1 MDINVDINVD
11 ITIIGGGFFGLYL
24 AEYFSRL
31 NKKVL
36 VIEKENDAMQRA
48 SYNNQARVHNGYHY
62 PRSVLTAL
70 RSRISFPR
78 FVDEF
83 KPCIDNDFDKYY
95 MISNRLGKI
104 TPNQFQK
111 FCDRIGATHES
122 APPEIQRLIQPNMID
137 GIFKVK
143 EFAFDSVLLKKTMLD
158 RIQNSGVDILFN
170 HNVKT
175 IKQHQS
181 TSRLELKIDSDT
193 ETINISSKQV
203 YNCTYSLLNSVL
215 NGSNIELIPLRHE
228 MTEMCVVDVPD
239 ELKKVG
245 ITVMCGPFF
254 SVMPFPS
261 KQAHS
266 FSHVRYTPHY
276 EWDDNNQSPYVDAH
290 KLYSESFK
298 RSAWKKMKLDA
309 QRYIPILADV
319 KYKESL
325 WEVKTI
331 LPRSETD
338 DSRPILFKANYGLPG
353 LHCVMGGKIDNIYD
367 VIQTINNLGLDV

>member
-1 MDINVDINVD
+1 MCKHVD

-48 SYNNQARVHNGYHY
+48 SYINQARVHNGYHY

-78 FVDEF
+78 FVEEF
-83 KPCIDNDFDKYY
+83 ESCVDSDFDKYY
-95 MISNRLGKI
+95 MISNRLGKV
-104 TPNQFQK
+104 TPKQFEK
-111 FCDRIGATHES
+111 FCDRIGAPHGA
-122 APPEIQRLIQPNMID
+122 APAKIQRLVNPNMID

-143 EFAFDSVLLKKTMLD
+143 EFAFDSVLLKQTMLE
-158 RIQNSGVDILFN
+158 RIQNCGVEILFN
-170 HNVKT
+170 HYVKT
-175 IKQHQS
+175 IKQVQPNS
-181 TSRLELKIDSDT
+181 LLELTVTT
-193 ETINISSKQV
+193 ESCEFSVISKQV
-203 YNCTYSLLNSVL
+203 FNCTYSLLNAVL
-215 NGSNIELIPLRHE
+215 DESKIELIPLRHE
-228 MTEMCVVDVPD
+228 MTEMCIVDVPD

-254 SVMPFPS
+254 SIMPFPP

-276 EWDDNNQSPYVDAH
+276 EWDDNNELPYINAH
-290 KLYSESFK
+290 QIYEKDNKS
-298 RSAWKKMKLDA
+298 SAFKKMKLDA
-309 QRYIPILADV
+309 QRYIPILGDV
-319 KYKESL
+319 EYKESL

-331 LPRSETD
+331 LPRSDTD
-338 DSRPILFKANYGLPG
+338 DSRPILFRANYCFSGF
-353 LHCVMGGKIDNIYD
+353 HCVMGGKIDNVYD
-367 VIQTINNLGLDV
+367 VIKTITDLGLDA

>member
-1 MDINVDINVD
+1 MDKNVD

-36 VIEKENDAMQRA
+36 IVEKESDAMQRA
-48 SYNNQARVHNGYHY
+48 SYTNQARVHNGYHY

-83 KPCIDNDFDKYY
+83 KSCIDSDFDKYY
-95 MISNRLGKI
+95 MISNRLGKV
-104 TPNQFQK
+104 TPNQFEK
-111 FCDRIGATHES
+111 FCDRIGASHEP
-122 APPEIQRLIQPNMID
+122 APSSIHRLVQPNMID

-143 EFAFDSVLLKKTMLD
+143 EFAFDSVLLKETMLD
-158 RIQNSGVDILFN
+158 RIQNNGVEILLN
-170 HNVKT
+170 HCVTT
-175 IKQHQS
+175 IKQNQS
-181 TSRLELKIDSDT
+181 SSLLELSINSDS
-193 ETINISSKQV
+193 ETLNVTSKQV

-215 NGSNIELIPLRHE
+215 ADSKIELIPLRHE
-228 MTEMCVVDVPD
+228 MTEMCIVDVPD

-245 ITVMCGPFF
+245 FTVMCGPFF
-254 SVMPFPS
+254 SIMPFPS

-276 EWDDNNQSPYVDAH
+276 EWDDNNQSAYVNAH
-290 KLYSESFK
+290 NLYRENNK
-298 RSAWKKMKLDA
+298 RSAFKKMKLDA
-309 QRYIPILADV
+309 QRYMPILSDV

-331 LPRSETD
+331 LPSSDTD

-367 VIQTINNLGLDV
+367 VIQTINDLGLDT